1 MAVVQPKLWGTQ
13 DIAVGISG
21 VDRDALTMLPNGG
34 YVVTWRQNERIV
46 FQAYNGN
53 GEKVGGPTAV
63 AQPATGQGQQ
73 FSDIMSYDADGSFVI
88 SWTEGAK
95 TGSGR
100 ILRSQKFN
108 FDGTTDNAVTDLST
122 TAQTDGAQLSMNGQG
137 GWATAYI
144 DSINNAN
151 TVVLDTNGQ
160 PGNPIV
166 ISNAAGVARP
176 DVAWL
181 GGTKY
186 VVSYVSAN
194 GASFRI
200 VNGATVGGEN
210 NIPGGASGNSVSA
223 SVTVLKDADGN
234 PTGDFVVVSDDGY
247 AFESTVKA
255 QRYHIADD
263 GTVSTVGGTIT
274 IQTGAVAS
282 DGVPRGRD
290 SGYDRESVTALKDG
304 GYAIAYVSRDGD
316 DAANIF
322 VMVVDKDGQAGPA
335 FKVQSDRGPQI
346 APTIVE
352 MADGRLAV
360 SWHNPSFPGAASIES
375 AIVDA
380 RAYSVK
386 TVGTSH
392 NDIYAPSVHGG
403 DNFDGRGG
411 IDTLTF
417 KESTAGVAVNLA
429 AQGGSVGD
437 AAGDTYED
445 FENII
450 GSNFA
455 DTLVGSAVSNTI
467 NGGAGNDVIDGL
479 GSVDEMNGA
488 TGADTYYVDDTADR
502 INESAAADID
512 IVYTRATY
520 TLSAYVENLFA
531 ISGAGAINLT
541 GNDWNNTIVG
551 NEAANGINGGNGD
564 DVLNGAGGNDVIN
577 AGAGADNLNGGDG
590 NDNLDGGT
598 GNDVLN
604 GDAGADILSGGDG
617 IDALNGGD
625 DNDTLSGGEGADNLN
640 GGNGNDSLDGGNGDD
655 VMQGGGGADVMNGG
669 AGNDTYYIDD
679 VNDQVVDG
687 AGVDTVYLG
696 VSYDVSRLGTIENI
710 TGIGAVDITLTG
722 NAFNNVLTGNDGAN
736 ILIGGAGNDVLYGG
750 AGNDRIH
757 GQEGNDI
764 LAGGT
769 GRDIFVFDKAP
780 HKTRNVDRIVD
791 YNVRDDSI
799 YLENKYFK
807 VTPAGSL
814 SNPKQM
820 ASKYFYKGAKAHD
833 RDDRIIYDQKK
844 GILYYDSDG
853 TGSSAAVKIA
863 TLDKKLGMTAKDFFV
878 I

>member
-1 MAVVQPKLWGTQ
+1 MWLEGSEKLFYQVYDGNGVKATPQPLELQAGSAQTPRFAQVTAIGTEGNFTITWSEGGVSNVSLFSRMY
-13 DIAVGISG
+13 DASGKAISG
-21 VDRDALTMLPNGG
+21 ITTVANG
-34 YVVTWRQNERIV
+34 
-46 FQAYNGN
+46 
-53 GEKVGGPTAV
+53 
-63 AQPATGQGQQ
+63 TGK
-73 FSDIMSYDADGSFVI
+73 S
-88 SWTEGAK
+88 
-95 TGSGR
+95 
-100 ILRSQKFN
+100 
-108 FDGTTDNAVTDLST
+108 
-122 TAQTDGAQLSMNGQG
+122 GAQLAANSDTD

-144 DSINNAN
+144 D
-151 TVVLDTNGQ
+151 NGKVKLVAYDAL
-160 PGNPIV
+160 GTAGTPIDV
-166 ISNAAGVARP
+166 FETGGST
-176 DVAWL
+176 DLEVAWL
-181 GGTKY
+181 GQSKYIVAYRTNDGIKAKIVGTATDIDLVAAEAFDIIGLNDPATGKPNGQF
-186 VVSYVSAN
+186 VVISDLGAN
-194 GASFRI
+194 SI
-200 VNGATVGGEN
+200 VAQHYDAAGVRVGN
-210 NIPGGASGNSVSA
+210 PVAIGGAQISSAGDSVSA
-223 SVTVLKDADGN
+223 
-234 PTGDFVVVSDDGY
+234 
-247 AFESTVKA
+247 
-255 QRYHIADD
+255 I
-263 GTVSTVGGTIT
+263 
-274 IQTGAVAS
+274 
-282 DGVPRGRD
+282 
-290 SGYDRESVTALKDG
+290 ALKNG
-304 GYAIAYVSRDGD
+304 GYALAYIQAD
-316 DAANIF
+316 DAAGDQGDVYIR
-322 VMVVDKDGQAGPA
+322 VVDVNGIPGPELKINA
-335 FKVQSDRGPQI
+335 RSNLDSHFTQRFPSI
-346 APTIVE
+346 FE
-352 MADGRLAV
+352 MADGRL
-360 SWHNPSFPGAASIES
+360 SITWSDPTGS
-375 AIVDA
+375 AGSGSNISSTIVDA
-380 RAYSVK
+380 RIKKIKVI
-386 TVGTSH
+386 GTAGD
-392 NDIYAPSVHGG
+392 DIYAPSEYGIGDPEGG
-403 DNFDGRGG
+403 DTLDGRDG

-417 KESTAGVAVNLA
+417 KGTTTGGVAVNL
-429 AQGGSVGD
+429 GLGSGSAGD
-437 AAGDTYED
+437 AAGDKYTN

-467 NGGAGNDVIDGL
+467 NGAAGNDVIDGA
-479 GSVDEMNGA
+479 GGIDEMNGG
-488 TGADTYYVDDTADR
+488 TGADIYSVDDTADR

-512 IVYTRATY
+512 TVSTSATY
-520 TLSAYVENLFA
+520 ALSAYIENLFA
-531 ISGAGAINLT
+531 TGAGAINLT

-551 NEAANGINGGNGD
+551 NEAANGINGGNGN
-564 DVLNGAGGNDVIN
+564 DVLN
-577 AGAGADNLNGGDG
+577 AGAG
-590 NDNLDGGT
+590 
-598 GNDVLN
+598 NDVLE
-604 GDAGADILSGGDG
+604 GGTGADILSGGDG

-736 ILIGGAGNDVLYGG
+736 NLIGGAGNDVLYGG

-764 LAGGT
+764 LAGGG
-769 GRDIFVFDKAP
+769 GRDLFVFDKRP
-780 HKTRNVDRIVD
+780 HKTQNVDRIVD

>member
-1 MAVVQPKLWGTQ
+1 MTFKIWGTE
-13 DIAVGISG
+13 DVVRVSSIAVERGS
-21 VDRDALTMLPNGG
+21 VSMSANGG
-34 YVVTWRQNERIV
+34 YVVTFAEGGKLY
-46 FQAYNGN
+46 FQRYNGN
-53 GEKVGGPTAV
+53 GDKVGGPTDIGASSIVSASYADVQNVGTDGSFAV
-63 AQPATGQGQQ
+63 AWTEEINGQKTLLTRK
-73 FSDIMSYDADGSFVI
+73 YNADGSPTTNFASLVA
-88 SWTEGAK
+88 TGPNVGHGAK
-95 TGSGR
+95 VSADH
-100 ILRSQKFN
+100 S
-108 FDGTTDNAVTDLST
+108 
-122 TAQTDGAQLSMNGQG
+122 G
-137 GWATAYI
+137 GWIVTYSDIGTPPDTTTRVKVTAYDAAGAVLGTKI
-144 DSINNAN
+144 DIAAGLMPEAVYLGDVNGVARYAVLYQKSASPAKFEVKLFKGATLVATQEIDA
-151 TVVLDTNGQ
+151 TKADVVALKNQDGSLSGAFAVVAENG
-160 PGNPIV
+160 
-166 ISNAAGVARP
+166 AAGVTAHTYRA
-176 DVAWL
+176 D
-181 GGTKY
+181 G
-186 VVSYVSAN
+186 SAN
-194 GASFRI
+194 GTPVAI
-200 VNGATVGGEN
+200 
-210 NIPGGASGNSVSA
+210 GGAKQDSGPDYA
-223 SVTVLKDADGN
+223 SSTALRDGGFAVLYAEAALNPDGG
-234 PTGDFVVVSDDGY
+234 GDFGDIFIRVVR
-247 AFESTVKA
+247 A
-255 QRYHIADD
+255 D
-263 GTVSTVGGTIT
+263 GTVNQPLRVNAHWVDDSIGG
-274 IQTGAVAS
+274 
-282 DGVPRGRD
+282 
-290 SGYDRESVTALKDG
+290 
-304 GYAIAYVSRDGD
+304 
-316 DAANIF
+316 
-322 VMVVDKDGQAGPA
+322 
-335 FKVQSDRGPQI
+335 QSMPSI
-346 APTIVE
+346 SE
-352 MADGRLAV
+352 MADGRLALTWYD
-360 SWHNPSFPGAASIES
+360 SAGSLNSGAISTT
-375 AIVDA
+375 IVDA
-380 RAYSVK
+380 RIGKIKV
-386 TVGTSH
+386 TGTAGD
-392 NDIYAPSVHGG
+392 DIYAPSEYGIGDPEGG
-403 DNFDGRGG
+403 DDLDGGDG

-417 KESTAGVAVNLA
+417 KGTTTGGVAVNLA
-429 AQGGSVGD
+429 TQSGSAGD
-437 AAGDTYED
+437 AAGDIYKN

-479 GSVDEMNGA
+479 GSVDEMNGG
-488 TGADTYYVDDTADR
+488 TGADIYYVDDTADR

-512 IVYTRATY
+512 TVYTSATY
-520 TLSAYVENLFA
+520 TLSAYIENLFA
-531 ISGAGAINLT
+531 TGTGAINLT
-541 GNDWNNTIVG
+541 GNDLNNTIVG
-551 NEAANGINGGNGD
+551 NEAANGINGGNGN
-564 DVLNGAGGNDVIN
+564 DVLHGAGGNDVIN
-577 AGAGADNLNGGDG
+577 AGAG
-590 NDNLDGGT
+590 
-598 GNDVLN
+598 NDVLE
-604 GDAGADILSGGDG
+604 GGTGADILSGGDG

-736 ILIGGAGNDVLYGG
+736 NLIGGAGNDVLYGG

-764 LAGGT
+764 LAGGG
-769 GRDIFVFDKAP
+769 GRDLFVFDKRP
-780 HKTRNVDRIVD
+780 HKTQNVDRIVD